1 MDVRHARTF
10 VTVAELGTVSKAAQ
24 HLRVAQP
31 ALSRQIIDLERELG
45 LKLFDRVGRRLLL
58 TGEGEQLLGDCRV
71 LLNYA
76 NAVGER
82 AQLLRRGD
90 TGVLKVAASS
100 QHIESVFSDFLHH
113 YAQRYPNVEVRV
125 IDAVGPE
132 MLSMLERG
140 DIHLGQS
147 LVHAI
152 EPDDQR
158 FASHPLGPVDMLAAC
173 HPSLELGKGKTIE
186 IRRLEPYPLLLM
198 DPGFV
203 VRRTFDAAC
212 RLAGLKPNI
221 LLESRAPHTLL
232 ALAEAGHG
240 VAIIPS
246 ALRTR
251 RYKLQIVAVTFR
263 GKPLREPLTILWNK
277 RRPLPPYAT
286 AFCEMLAKHV
296 REVFPITRPSE
307 PDRRT
312 VAKRVNKRA
321 VRR

>member
-1 MDVRHARTF
+1 MDLRHVRTF
-10 VTVAELGTVSKAAQ
+10 VAVAELGTVSKAAQ
-24 HLRVAQP
+24 HLHIAQP
-31 ALSRQIIDLERELG
+31 ALSRQISDLEQELG
-45 LKLFDRVGRRLLL
+45 LTLFDRVGRRLLL
-58 TGEGEQLLGDCRV
+58 TGMGEQLLGDCRA

-100 QHIESVFSDFLHH
+100 QHIESVFSDFLHD
-113 YAQRYPNVEVRV
+113 YAQRYPNVEVRL
-125 IDAVGPE
+125 IDSVGPE

-152 EPDDQR
+152 QPDDQR
-158 FASHPLGPVDMLAAC
+158 FASHPLEPVDMLAAC
-173 HPSLELGKGKTIE
+173 HPSLGLGKGKTIE
-186 IRRLEPYPLLLM
+186 IRRLDPYPLLLM

-203 VRRTFDAAC
+203 VRHTFDAAC
-212 RLAGLKPNI
+212 RLAGLRPNI

-251 RYKLQIVAVTFR
+251 RYKLQIVAVTYR
-263 GKPLREPLTILWNK
+263 GRPLREPLAILWNK
-277 RRPLPPYAT
+277 RRPLPPYAS
-286 AFCEMLAKHV
+286 AFCQMLAEHV

-307 PDRRT
+307 PDMPT
-312 VAKRVNKRA
+312 PSWETSEQPGGA
-321 VRR
+321 

>member
-1 MDVRHARTF
+1 MDLRHVRTF
-10 VTVAELGTVSKAAQ
+10 VAVAELGTVSKAAQ
-24 HLRVAQP
+24 HLRIAQP
-31 ALSRQIIDLERELG
+31 ALSRQIGDLEQELG
-45 LKLFDRVGRRLLL
+45 LALFDRVGRRLLL
-58 TGEGEQLLGDCRV
+58 TGEGEQLLGDCRA

-76 NAVGER
+76 TAVGER

-90 TGVLKVAASS
+90 MGVLKVAASS

-113 YAQRYPNVEVRV
+113 YAQLYPNVEVRL

-152 EPDDQR
+152 QPDDQR
-158 FASHPLGPVDMLAAC
+158 FSSHPLGPVDMLAAC
-173 HPSLELGKGKTIE
+173 RPSLGFDKGKTIE
-186 IRRLEPYPLLLM
+186 IRRLEPHPLLLM
-198 DPGFV
+198 DPEFV

-221 LLESRAPHTLL
+221 MLESRAPHTLL

-246 ALRTR
+246 ALQTR
-251 RYKLQIVAVTFR
+251 RYKLRIVTVTYR
-263 GKPLREPLTILWNK
+263 GRPLREPLTILWNK

-286 AFCEMLAKHV
+286 AFCRMLAKHV
-296 REVFPITRPSE
+296 REVFPITRHSE
-307 PDRRT
+307 PDTRIIT
-312 VAKRVNKRA
+312 KRVNKRV